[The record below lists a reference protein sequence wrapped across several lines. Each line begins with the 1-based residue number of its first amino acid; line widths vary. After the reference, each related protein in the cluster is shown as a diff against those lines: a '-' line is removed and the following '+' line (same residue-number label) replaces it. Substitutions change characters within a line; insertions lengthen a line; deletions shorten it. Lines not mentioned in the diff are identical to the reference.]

1 MVVYIN
7 SPLLFLPCIMSNSE
21 VGVEFDILKRTQ
33 MPEFQGDHRRVITT
47 TTTTTTAAARDQS
60 SPEIGEDNKVHVKR
74 LIGLGEFN
82 ATTSDH
88 DGDEEGD
95 QGFRTPTSS
104 DHKIPKIKQC
114 PPAPKKPM
122 PPPPSKKRK
131 SSSLLS
137 SSPSTNARRKCL
149 RSDLSPQDID
159 SLFPRA
165 ILNDLHSKIKK
176 ARTVLVKKEEEE
188 DDNGNQ

>member
-1 MVVYIN
+1 
-7 SPLLFLPCIMSNSE
+7 MSNSE

-47 TTTTTTAAARDQS
+47 TTTTAAARES
-60 SPEIGEDNKVHVKR
+60 SSQEIEGDDKFHFKR
-74 LIGLGEFN
+74 LGLGEFN

-88 DGDEEGD
+88 DDEEED

-131 SSSLLS
+131 SSSVLS
-137 SSPSTNARRKCL
+137 SSPSKNARRKCL

-165 ILNDLHSKIKK
+165 ILDDLHRKIKK
-176 ARTVLVKKEEEE
+176 ARTVPVKEEEE
-188 DDNGNQ
+188 DDNENQ

>member
-1 MVVYIN
+1 MK
-7 SPLLFLPCIMSNSE
+7 NSE
-21 VGVEFDILKRTQ
+21 VSVEFEILKRTQ
-33 MPEFQGDHRRVITT
+33 MPEFQGDHRRLITA
-47 TTTTTTAAARDQS
+47 TTTTAAARDQS
-60 SPEIGEDNKVHVKR
+60 SPDMEEEDKLHVKR

-88 DGDEEGD
+88 DGDQEED

-122 PPPPSKKRK
+122 APPLSKKRK
-131 SSSLLS
+131 SSSVLS

-165 ILNDLHSKIKK
+165 ILEDLHRKIKK
-176 ARTVLVKKEEEE
+176 ARTVLVKEEEE
-188 DDNGNQ
+188 DDNENQ